1 MNALVNVD
9 AAILLMNMFVQIVNW
24 VFVNQNRFGN
34 DLAIIWK
41 IDYMP
46 YNVLAINE

>member
-24 VFVNQNRFGN
+24 VFVNQNRFG
-34 DLAIIWK
+34 
-41 IDYMP
+41 
-46 YNVLAINE
+46 INLDKVPLTIFMFN

>member
-9 AAILLMNMFVQIVNW
+9 AVILLMNMFVQIVNW

-34 DLAIIWK
+34 DLAKLLLANFPNNK
-41 IDYMP
+41 I
-46 YNVLAINE
+46 NTR